1 MSRCWLILLPQ
12 DQWNPTSCQ
21 DILHFPKPALYFGQM
36 SDSKT
41 TLQEPDT
48 SQTAVSGRKPSGPAS
63 HLTCGEVF
71 IMITFIAVLAKI
83 GRWVYAPVTVKP
95 QGRGIRHTQDRLTFN
110 FLHKGGNTEAKY
122 LFLGGKFC
130 FVSSCRTVWAEAF
143 PVELY
148 DKIIFIVCRNKQSR
162 IKGEARLRPF
172 PLDAARVGERVGKNK
187 GKFSPQRQTNSD
199 VADNETSAH
208 DPGHS

>member
-1 MSRCWLILLPQ
+1 MPLNSLTIIFYWYNKVWKEGSDPAFQFLFHNNLASQTSLSSILKIIFFPVPHPMSRCWLILLPQ

-41 TLQEPDT
+41 TLQEPDA
-48 SQTAVSGRKPSGPAS
+48 SQTAVRGRKPSGPAS

-83 GRWVYAPVTVKP
+83 GHWVYAPVTVKP
-95 QGRGIRHTQDRLTFN
+95 QGRGIRHTQDGLTFPPIFMSN
-110 FLHKGGNTEAKY
+110 LIFYTKGGKTDVKY

-130 FVSSCRTVWAEAF
+130 FV
-143 PVELY
+143 
-148 DKIIFIVCRNKQSR
+148 
-162 IKGEARLRPF
+162 
-172 PLDAARVGERVGKNK
+172 
-187 GKFSPQRQTNSD
+187 
-199 VADNETSAH
+199 
-208 DPGHS
+208 